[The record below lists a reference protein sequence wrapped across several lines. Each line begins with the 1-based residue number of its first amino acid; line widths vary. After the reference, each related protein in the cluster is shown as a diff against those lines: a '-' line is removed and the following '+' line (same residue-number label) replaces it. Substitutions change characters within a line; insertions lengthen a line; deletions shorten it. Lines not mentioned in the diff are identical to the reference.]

1 MVSIFISK
9 THLAEI
15 REYLIEQSF
24 FPNTEK
30 QTFKKFTIYCV
41 IKLVWMNFKDWIN
54 KKYVK
59 NI

>member
-30 QTFKKFTIYCV
+30 QTFNKFTIYCV

-54 KKYVK
+54 
-59 NI
+59 